1 MANRAL
7 ELLRLFTVEKPIWTA
22 EEAAGALGV
31 AVSSAYRIIGELADA
46 GLVDAEK
53 PGRYVLGPAITE
65 LDRQIQLTDPL
76 LQASRP
82 VMAELISFAPEGS
95 VVILSRAYR
104 DKVLWAHV
112 VVGAGQQSRFSYDRG
127 RPLSMIRGAASKI
140 ILAFAPLRTL
150 KRLYAAHSD
159 AIRDVGLGGSWN
171 DFLANLRAMRKAG
184 YAVARAAYDPGRFA
198 IAAPVLN
205 EERRALGSLSYIL
218 EEEKADDRTVKRL
231 AAILIAAAHEVEAD
245 MRAEDVKASPAEGP
259 PGRSPS
265 AGSATRKRRAARKT
279 PEDVPS

>member
-22 EEAAGALGV
+22 EEAAAALGV
-31 AVSSAYRIIGELADA
+31 AVSSAYRIIGELTEA

-82 VMAELISFAPEGS
+82 VMDQLIAFAPAGS

-127 RPLSMIRGAASKI
+127 RPLSLLRGAASKI

-150 KRLYAAHSD
+150 KRLYAAHAD
-159 AIRDVGLGGSWN
+159 AVREVGLGDGWS
-171 DFLANLRAMRKAG
+171 DFLANLRAMRKTG
-184 YAVARAAYDPGRFA
+184 YALARAAYDPGRFA
-198 IAAPVLN
+198 IAAPVLD
-205 EERRALGSLSYIL
+205 EERRPLGSLSYIL
-218 EEEKADDRTVKRL
+218 EEAKADDRTVKRL
-231 AAILIAAAHEVEAD
+231 AAILVAAAREVEAD
-245 MRAEDVKASPAEGP
+245 MRAEHLKASPPEAP
-259 PGRSPS
+259 PPRPS
-265 AGSATRKRRAARKT
+265 TARKRSARKS
-279 PEDVPS
+279 PAGVSSA